1 MIETRA
7 PIPPVGHHFFTRRDG
22 TVSRVFLSHSSID
35 VLEAIALKQWLAD
48 QDPALRDEIFLDVDP
63 GTGLMPGVRWRDE
76 LFRANSRCEA
86 VICLLSSHWEASHEC
101 RTEFRTAEN
110 LGKQIFCA
118 CLEAS
123 TGADITA
130 EWQRCDLFG
139 TGEQTR
145 IEVAGRGSVT
155 FASSGLYRLRD
166 AIRGAGVGA
175 DHFAWPP
182 PQDPGRAPYR
192 GWEPFQE
199 CDAAV
204 FFGRDAALVHGLDAL
219 RAMRQ
224 RISGDQSFFVVLGPS
239 GAGKSSF
246 LRAGLLPRL
255 GREDLRYLPL
265 AIVRPQR
272 NVLTGESGLAA
283 ALYGARQSLGLAVPT
298 LGEIKAACLTEP
310 GRIGRLLGE
319 LQRTAGARLAGRGAD
334 GSPPTLVLPL
344 DQAEELFS
352 ADASAESAQFLRLLA
367 AMADDLDLIVIAT
380 IRADRYEVL
389 QTDPALAGIHTVVFD
404 DLKPMPATQFKE
416 VITGPAQR
424 ASESGRPLQVAPDLV
439 NQLLMDAADGADA
452 LPLLSLTLARLYA
465 DYGSCGELTL
475 AQYRQMGGMRQVVAT
490 EIDSILSGDPT
501 VRRQQLDLL
510 HAAFI
515 PWLAT
520 VNPDNDQP
528 LRRAARYADLPPA
541 SRPLIEALVAKRLI
555 VADTRDGVDV
565 VEVALES
572 LLRQWDTL
580 AGWLS
585 DERHHLKQA
594 DELERACAAWH
605 SSGASQDWLL
615 TGVRLADAEALVA
628 RPQFAARLQSAHD
641 FLTASRVAENQ
652 HLLAEQ
658 QHREAEIRSALERA
672 QHAQERQQTAE
683 RHNALLRKRSRVL
696 HAVLT
701 ATALVAA
708 IALALLGW
716 VVHSRHEVRQ
726 QARVATAE
734 RVAGEALAMLNR
746 DRPGG
751 DARAVQEM
759 LAANSLA
766 TESTADDAFAAALK
780 LSWASKVISP
790 PGLTETAAY
799 SPDGRQ
805 VVSAGFDRTLRLW
818 DADSGEQIGEPMAGH
833 SATITGVVFSPDGHR
848 IVSGSTDGSLRVWDV
863 ESGHQ
868 IGEPLTVPTDSDAR
882 TSVWSVAYSPD
893 GHLIVAGY
901 ADGSIRFWDARR
913 LVPAR
918 PPLIGHTDAV
928 YSVAISPDGTLLA
941 SGGRDATVRLWNT
954 RTGDPIGAPLK
965 TGDDSILA
973 VVFSPDSSRIAVAG
987 FGLDIWIWE
996 NLMAGHPTSRP
1007 VEPGGSKPPNDQV
1020 SAVRTIAFGRNG
1032 DTLLAGSDDGVIR
1045 WWDLETGWAMQ
1056 FPATRRGDSVRAV
1069 AFRPDKFG
1077 VLSCSTVGGIQLWN
1091 NLGLAISMEDHS
1103 DTITGVAFSPDGT
1116 EIASSSA
1123 DGTVRLRD
1131 GTTGIPDKNRV
1142 LRHKAG
1148 VGWLSYRADGRRIA
1162 SASWDGTIHV
1172 WDAETG
1178 AELRVIDTHTESV
1191 GSVAYSPDGRYI
1203 VSANG
1208 DDTLQLW
1215 DPDTG
1220 DRVGAPMRGHT
1231 APTEIV
1237 TFSPDGR
1244 LIASGSD
1251 DHSIRL
1257 WDASSGTQVGE
1268 LAGHTDAVYSV
1279 AFSRDGH
1286 RLVSGSWDGTV
1297 REWNVD
1303 TRTPAGPPLVGHAG
1317 RVYVVAY
1324 SPDERFI
1331 VSGGQDGTIR
1341 IWSPQTRKTVG
1352 TPLTAGNKDVYAL
1365 AFSPDGTRIISGGKD
1380 GALHFWPFPVDVRG
1394 SLCDKIATNMSEQQW
1409 NEWISPD
1416 IGYIKQC
1423 DLPIPSSDA
1432 GG

>member
-1 MIETRA
+1 M
-7 PIPPVGHHFFTRRDG
+7 
-22 TVSRVFLSHSSID
+22 SRVFLSHSSID
-35 VLEAIALKQWLAD
+35 ALEAIALKQWLAE
-48 QDPALRDEIFLDVDP
+48 QDPAMRGEIFLDIDP
-63 GTGLMPGVRWRDE
+63 GGGLMPGMRWRDE

-101 RTEFRTAEN
+101 RAEFRTAEN

-118 CLEAS
+118 RLEPGA
-123 TGADITA
+123 GADITG

-145 IEVAGRGSVT
+145 IEVPGQGGVT
-155 FASSGLYRLRD
+155 FATSGLYRLRD

-175 DHFAWPP
+175 GHFAWPP

-204 FFGRDAALVHGLDAL
+204 FFGRDAALVRGLDAL

-255 GREDLRYLPL
+255 AREDIRFLPL

-272 NVLTGESGLAA
+272 NVLTGDSGLAA
-283 ALYGARQSLGLAVPT
+283 ALHGARQSLGLAAPT

-310 GRIGRLLGE
+310 GRIGQLFGELQEVAGSRLLG
-319 LQRTAGARLAGRGAD
+319 RGEE
-334 GSPPTLVLPL
+334 GSSPTLVVPL

-352 ADASAESAQFLRLLA
+352 ADAGAESAQFLRLLTGL
-367 AMADDLDLIVIAT
+367 ADDLDLIVIAT

-424 ASESGRPLQVAPDLV
+424 ASESGRPLRIAPDLV
-439 NQLLMDAADGADA
+439 NQLLIDAADGADT

-465 DYGSCGELTL
+465 DYGSSGELTL
-475 AQYRQMGGMRQVVAT
+475 AQYRQMGGMRRVVTT
-490 EIDSILSGDPT
+490 EIDSILSGDART
-501 VRRQQLDLL
+501 RRQQLELL
-510 HAAFI
+510 RAAFI

-528 LRRAARYADLPPA
+528 LRRVARYADLPAA
-541 SRPLIEALVAKRLI
+541 SRPLIEAMVAKRLI

-572 LLRQWDTL
+572 LLRQWDVL
-580 AGWLS
+580 ANWLN

-594 DELERACAAWH
+594 DELERGCAAWY
-605 SSGASQDWLL
+605 SSGKSPDWLL
-615 TGVRLADAEALVA
+615 TGTRLADAEALVA
-628 RPQFAARLQSAHD
+628 RRQFAARLQPTRD

-658 QHREAEIRSALERA
+658 QHREAEVRNALERA

-683 RHNALLRKRSRVL
+683 RHAAILRKRSRVL

-701 ATALVAA
+701 ATAFVAV
-708 IALALLGW
+708 IALGLLGW
-716 VVHSRHEVRQ
+716 AVHSRQEVRQ

-734 RVAGEALAMLNR
+734 RIAGEALAMLNR

-751 DARAVQEM
+751 DVRAIQEM

-766 TESTADDAFAAALK
+766 PDSTADDAVAAALK

-790 PGLTETAAY
+790 AGLTETAAY
-799 SPDGRQ
+799 SSDGRK
-805 VVSAGFDRTLRLW
+805 VVSAGFDRALRVW
-818 DADSGEQIGEPMAGH
+818 DADSGAQIGQPMTGH
-833 SATITGVVFSPDGHR
+833 TATITSVAFSPDGHR
-848 IVSGSTDGSLRVWDV
+848 IVSASTDGGVRVWDV
-863 ESGHQ
+863 DNSRQ
-868 IGEPLTVPTDSDAR
+868 LGEPLVAATGSGSPGP
-882 TSVWSVAYSPD
+882 VWSVAYSPD
-893 GHLIVAGY
+893 GRLIIAGY
-901 ADGSIRFWDARR
+901 GDGGVRFWDARR
-913 LVPAR
+913 LVPDR
-918 PPLIGHTDAV
+918 PPLTGHTDAV
-928 YSVAISPDGTLLA
+928 YSVAISPDGALLA
-941 SGGRDATVRLWNT
+941 SGGRDGTVRLWDT
-954 RTGDPIGAPLK
+954 RTGDPIGAPMK
-965 TGDDSILA
+965 AGDDSIL
-973 VVFSPDSSRIAVAG
+973 VVAFSPDSRRIAVGG
-987 FGLDIWIWE
+987 FGPDIWIWE
-996 NLMAGHPTSRP
+996 NLTTGRPTSRP
-1007 VEPGGSKPPNDQV
+1007 VAPGGSKPPLDQV
-1020 SAVRTIAFGRNG
+1020 SAVRTIAFGSLGNN
-1032 DTLLAGSDDGVIR
+1032 LLAGSDDGVIR
-1045 WWDLETGWAMQ
+1045 WWDLESGWSMQ
-1056 FPATRRGDSVRAV
+1056 FPATRRGDSVRTV

-1091 NLGLAISMEDHS
+1091 NLGLAIPMEDHS
-1103 DTITGVAFSPDGT
+1103 DKITGVAFSPDGT

-1131 GTTGIPDKNRV
+1131 GRTGIPDKTRV
-1142 LRHKAG
+1142 LRHKEG
-1148 VGWLSYRADGRRIA
+1148 VGWLSYRPDGRRIA
-1162 SASWDGTIHV
+1162 SASWDGTVHI
-1172 WDAETG
+1172 WDAATG
-1178 AELRVIDTHTESV
+1178 AELRVIDTHTGSV
-1191 GSVAYSPDGRYI
+1191 GSVAYSPDGRRI
-1203 VSANG
+1203 VSANA
-1208 DDTLQLW
+1208 DNTLQLW

-1220 DRVGAPMRGHT
+1220 ERIGAPMQGHT
-1231 APTEIV
+1231 ASPEIV

-1244 LIASGSD
+1244 LIVSGSD

-1257 WDASSGTQVGE
+1257 WDAGSGAQVGE
-1268 LAGHTDAVYSV
+1268 LAGHTDDVYSV

-1303 TRTPAGPPLVGHAG
+1303 TRTPTGPPLVGHAG
-1317 RVYVVAY
+1317 RVYAVAY

-1331 VSGGQDGTIR
+1331 VSGGQDGTTR
-1341 IWSPQTRKTVG
+1341 IWSPQTRKAVG
-1352 TPLTAGNKDVYAL
+1352 TPLTANNTEVYAL
-1365 AFSPDGTRIISGGKD
+1365 AFSPDGTRIISGGMD
-1380 GALHFWPFPVDVRG
+1380 SVLHFWPFPVDVRG
-1394 SLCDKIATNMSEQQW
+1394 SLCEKIATNMSEQQW
-1409 NEWISPD
+1409 ADWVSPD
-1416 IGYIKQC
+1416 IGYRKQC